1 MTDNIIHV
9 DFGSND
15 KSGYLLNE
23 ARVDGVYSGKIAAM
37 RDDDGVIYLGT
48 KADDGIDNV
57 TESTMDEINEFC
69 LMWLLIFNPEV
80 IVE

>member
-1 MTDNIIHV
+1 MSNIIHV

-15 KSGYLLNE
+15 ESGYLLNE
-23 ARVDGVYSGKIAAM
+23 AKVEGVYSGTIAAM
-37 RDDDGVIYLGT
+37 SDDGAVYIGT
-48 KADDGIDNV
+48 KTDDGIDNV

>member
-1 MTDNIIHV
+1 MSDNIIHV

-37 RDDDGVIYLGT
+37 RDSGVVYLGS
-48 KADDGIDNV
+48 KDDDGIDNV
-57 TESTMDEINEFC
+57 TETTMDEINEFC